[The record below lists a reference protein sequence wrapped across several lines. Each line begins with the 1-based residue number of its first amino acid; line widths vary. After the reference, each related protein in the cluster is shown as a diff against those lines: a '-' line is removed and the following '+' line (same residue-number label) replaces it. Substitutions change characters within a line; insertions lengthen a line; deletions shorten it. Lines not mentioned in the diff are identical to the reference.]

1 MMSLAAVPNDHLH
14 HQPNRPRL
22 RLVPRPPRMT
32 QREMVILSL
41 IRCPDAVARPD
52 RS

>member
-1 MMSLAAVPNDHLH
+1 MTSLAVVPNDYHDV
-14 HQPNRPRL
+14 PNRPRL
-22 RLVPRPPRMT
+22 RLVPPPPRMT

-41 IRCPDAVARPD
+41 IRCPDVADRPD